1 MRMAVLSPSHL
12 VINTV
17 VADEGWAPDQS
28 DLPGHYAVASA
39 TADIGDLY
47 AGGVFSKPPPPVLPP
62 PTTEELIAYASA
74 KRFEVETAGVTVG
87 GAPIRTDEKSQNRVS
102 GAAQL
107 VANDPTLLVIDWE
120 AQPGVWVE
128 VSAAQMKTIGIAVGR
143 HVQAC
148 FSTLKAVQAAIN
160 SRAITTTAEIDAAD
174 WPG

>member
-1 MRMAVLSPSHL
+1 NEA
-12 VINTV
+12 
-17 VADEGWAPDQS
+17 
-28 DLPGHYAVASA
+28 
-39 TADIGDLY
+39 
-47 AGGVFSKPPPPVLPP
+47 
-62 PTTEELIAYASA
+62 ELIEALARLGMPGPPIAPTVANLLAYAAA
-74 KRFEVETAGVTVG
+74 KRFEVETGGVTVG

-128 VSAAQMKTIGIAVGR
+128 VSAADMKAIGIAVGR

-148 FSTLKAVQAAIN
+148 FSTLKAVQAAIH
-160 SRAITTTAEIDAAD
+160 SGAITTTAEIDAAG